1 MIMSLLQ
8 KVPGPKLQ
16 LIALLLLAIYPVA
29 ILASR
34 LGLWDFKLSFLLFI
48 AAAII
53 GFVVLVIAVLKM
65 STGSR
70 HESKALVVTVLAT
83 LIPLSILGNSIAK
96 GAGVPQ
102 IHDISTDLSNPPA
115 LTAAQADRIEG
126 DHSVAYE
133 GSELAKQQKDG
144 YPALKGLTL
153 NQAPADVF
161 KKVRAV
167 IDQNGWQVLAEDS
180 ETLPFTIEAVD
191 TSLLFGFKDDVVV
204 RISAVESDAAAEAAV
219 TGSKVDVRSMSRVG
233 KSDLG
238 ANAKRIQALLNQL

>member
-16 LIALLLLAIYPVA
+16 LIGLLLLAVYPVA
-29 ILASR
+29 IIGSR

-48 AAAII
+48 VAAII
-53 GFVVLVIAVLKM
+53 GFVVLVLAVLKM
-65 STGSR
+65 STGDR
-70 HESKALVVTVLAT
+70 QDSKALVITVIAT
-83 LIPLSILGNSIAK
+83 LIPLSVLGSSVMKAK
-96 GAGVPQ
+96 SSPF
-102 IHDISTDLSNPPA
+102 IHDISTDVSNPPP
-115 LTAAQADRIEG
+115 LNAARSDRVAG

-133 GSELAKQQKDG
+133 GPELAGIQLAG
-144 YPALKGLTL
+144 YPDLKGLTV

-161 KKVRAV
+161 KMVRAV
-167 IDQNGWQVLAEDS
+167 IKQNGWQVLAENS

-191 TSLLFGFKDDVVV
+191 TSFLFGFKDDVVV